1 MFLARTFFAAALLSS
16 TAAFAQQPP
25 AAQPTPVLTRIKMVT
40 IGAPDLGKIK
50 DYYKHLDFKVLLED
64 KVTPELAMSW
74 GAPKMANRPE
84 LFMASAGSP
93 DVYIRAVQIDPVK
106 DYKPMTTL
114 GWNAFEIIVDDL
126 DKVAAKVKGS
136 PFTVVGEPKS
146 LGGSLASIHAMQVV
160 GPAGELLYLT
170 TETGDRAKS
179 SLPQAKS
186 LIDRPFIV
194 ILASHDVGAMADFYK
209 SNFQVGGGFRFD
221 GPLSLASTAQGLPP
235 ETKYEL
241 GLVRLAN
248 PGNSVE
254 LDGYPKTIPMRPH
267 ANGQLPPGNAMVSF
281 NVKSIDGLKMKWVT
295 PPAKLYDN
303 KLAASYVGAAG
314 EITEIIEE
322 QPR

>member
-1 MFLARTFFAAALLSS
+1 MLLARTFFAATLMTSAV
-16 TAAFAQQPP
+16 AQAQQQP
-25 AAQPTPVLTRIKMVT
+25 AAEPTPVLTRIKMVT
-40 IGAPDLGKIK
+40 IGAPDLAKIK

-136 PFTVVGEPKS
+136 PFTVIGEPRP

-179 SLPQAKS
+179 NLPQAKS
-186 LIDRPFIV
+186 LIDRPFII
-194 ILASHDVGAMADFYK
+194 ILASHDVAAMTDFYK
-209 SNFQVGGGFRFD
+209 ANFQVGGGYRFD
-221 GPLSLASTAQGLPP
+221 GPLGLASTAQGLPP
-235 ETKYEL
+235 DTKYEL

-248 PGNSVE
+248 KGNSIE
-254 LDGYPKTIPMRPH
+254 LDGYPKTIPRRPH
-267 ANGQLPPGNAMVSF
+267 ADGQLPPGNAMASF
-281 NVKSIDGLKMKWVT
+281 NVKRLDGLKVKWIT
-295 PPAKLYDN
+295 PPAKLYDG
-303 KLAASYVGAAG
+303 KLAASFIGPAG